1 MKKYIVKLS
10 EEEREELQELIAK
23 GQASARK
30 LAHARI
36 LLKADSSESGPGWT
50 DQRIAEALEVSV
62 ATIERVRERLVEEN
76 LAAALNRHRSGTPRL
91 RKLDGEQEAY
101 LIALTCSQP
110 EEGRERWT
118 LQLLA
123 DKLVELQ
130 LVGSISRET
139 VRQVLHT
146 NELKPWLK
154 EQWCLPPKS
163 SAEFVCQM
171 EEVLDVYTRPHDA
184 RYPQVCMDEMSK
196 QLISETRVPLPMQP
210 GQLAC
215 YDAEYERQGT
225 CNLFIANEPLT
236 GKRFLQVTEHRTK
249 QDWARFIRDLV
260 DVYYP
265 TAEKLVL
272 VMDNLNTHTPAA
284 LYEVFPP
291 AEARRLARKLEVH
304 YTPKHGSWLNM
315 AEIELS
321 VLSRQCLDRRI
332 GSLAELAREVA
343 AWQAR
348 RNANPVGIDWR
359 FTTADARIKLKRL
372 YPSIPD

>member
-10 EEEREELQELIAK
+10 EEEREALQELIAK

-62 ATIERVRERLVEEN
+62 ATIERVRERLVEES
-76 LAAALNRHRSGTPRL
+76 LTAALNRRPSGTPRL

-101 LIALTCSQP
+101 LVALTCSQP
-110 EEGRERWT
+110 EEGQQRWT

-123 DKLVELQ
+123 DKLVELRQ
-130 LVGSISRET
+130 VASISRET

-171 EEVLDVYTRPHDA
+171 EEVLDVYTRPYDA

-196 QLISETRVPLPMQP
+196 QLISEIRVPLPMQP
-210 GQLAC
+210 GQPLC

-225 CNLFIANEPLT
+225 GNLFIANEPLT
-236 GKRFLQVTEHRTK
+236 GKRFLQVTERRTK

-272 VMDNLNTHTPAA
+272 VLDNLNTHTPAA

-291 AEARRLARKLEVH
+291 AEARRLARKLEIH

-332 GSLAELAREVA
+332 GSLADLQREVA

-348 RNANPVGIDWR
+348 RNASEVGIDWR

>member
-10 EEEREELQELIAK
+10 QQEREALQELIAT

-36 LLKADSSESGPGWT
+36 LLKADSSEQGPGWT
-50 DQRIAEALEVSV
+50 DQRIATALEVSI
-62 ATIERVRERLVEEN
+62 ATIERVRERFVEESMV
-76 LAAALNRHRSGTPRL
+76 AALTRHRSGRSRL

-101 LIALTCSQP
+101 LVALVCRQP
-110 EEGRERWT
+110 EEGQQRWT

-123 DKLVELQ
+123 DKLVELH
-130 LVGSISRET
+130 LVESISRET
-139 VRQVLHT
+139 VRQVLQT

-154 EQWCLPPKS
+154 EQWCLPPAS

-171 EEVLDVYTRPHDA
+171 EEVLDVYTRPYDE

-196 QLISETRVPLPMQP
+196 QLISETRVPVPMQP
-210 GQLAC
+210 GQPAC

-225 CNLFIANEPLT
+225 RNLFIATEPLA

-249 QDWARFIRDLV
+249 EDWACFMRELV

-265 TAEKLVL
+265 RAEKLVV

-284 LYEVFPP
+284 LYEVFPA
-291 AEARRLARKLEVH
+291 AEARRLARKLEIH

-332 GSLAELAREVA
+332 GTPAQLERAVA
-343 AWQAR
+343 AWQAK
-348 RNANPVGIDWR
+348 RNDAGVGINWR

>member
-10 EEEREELQELIAK
+10 EEEREALQELLAK
-23 GQASARK
+23 GQASARQ
-30 LAHARI
+30 LTHARI
-36 LLKADSSESGPGWT
+36 LLKADSGEDGPRWT
-50 DQRIAEALEVSV
+50 DQRIAEALEVSI
-62 ATIERVRERLVEEN
+62 ATIERVRERFVEES
-76 LAAALNRHRSGTPRL
+76 LTAALHRHRSATPRL
-91 RKLDGEQEAY
+91 RKLDGEQEAH

-110 EEGRERWT
+110 EEGQQRWT

-123 DKLVELQ
+123 DRLVQ
-130 LVGSISRET
+130 LHIVEKISRET
-139 VRQVLHT
+139 IRQVLLT

-171 EEVLDVYTRPHDA
+171 EEVLDVYTRPYDA

-210 GQLAC
+210 GHPAC

-236 GKRFLQVTEHRTK
+236 GKRFLQVTERRTK
-249 QDWARFIRDLV
+249 QDWACFIRDLV

-265 TAEKLVL
+265 TAEKLVVVL
-272 VMDNLNTHTPAA
+272 DNLNTHTPAA

-291 AEARRLARKLEVH
+291 AEARRLARKLEMH

-321 VLSRQCLDRRI
+321 VLSRQCLDRRL
-332 GSLAELAREVA
+332 GTQAELEREVA
-343 AWQAR
+343 AWQAK
-348 RNANPVGIDWR
+348 RNAHAVGINWR

>member
-1 MKKYIVKLS
+1 MKKYIVKVS
-10 EEEREELQELIAK
+10 EEEREALQELIAA

-30 LAHARI
+30 LTHARI
-36 LLKADSSESGPGWT
+36 LLKADSSEHGPGWS
-50 DQRIAEALEVSV
+50 DQRIAEALEVSI
-62 ATIERVRERLVEEN
+62 ATIERVRERLVEES
-76 LAAALNRHRSGTPRL
+76 LTSALTRHHAGNPRQ

-101 LIALTCSQP
+101 LVALVCGQP
-110 EEGRERWT
+110 QAGQHRWT

-123 DKLVELQ
+123 DKLVELR
-130 LVGSISRET
+130 LVESISRET

-171 EEVLDVYTRPHDA
+171 EEVLDVYTRPYDA

-196 QLISETRVPLPMQP
+196 QLISETRLPLPMQP
-210 GQLAC
+210 GQPAC

-225 CNLFIANEPLT
+225 GNLFIANEPLT

-249 QDWARFIRDLV
+249 EDWAHFMRDLV
-260 DVYYP
+260 DRYYP
-265 TAEKLVL
+265 TAEKLVV
-272 VMDNLNTHTPAA
+272 VMDNLNTHTATA
-284 LYEVFPP
+284 LYEVFPA
-291 AEARRLARKLEVH
+291 AEARRLARKLELH

-332 GSLAELAREVA
+332 GTLAELEREVA
-343 AWQAR
+343 AWQAT
-348 RNANPVGIDWR
+348 RNASAVGINWR

>member
-36 LLKADSSESGPGWT
+36 LLKADSSEGGPGWT
-50 DQRIAEALEVSV
+50 DQYIAEAVEVSV
-62 ATIERVRERLVEEN
+62 ATIERVRERFVEES
-76 LAAALNRHRSGTPRL
+76 LTAALHRHRSVTPRL
-91 RKLDGEQEAY
+91 RKLDGEQEAH

-110 EEGRERWT
+110 EEGQQRWT

-123 DKLVELQ
+123 DRLVQ
-130 LVGSISRET
+130 LHIVEKISRET
-139 VRQVLHT
+139 IRQVLLT

-171 EEVLDVYTRPHDA
+171 EEVLDVYTRPYDA

-210 GQLAC
+210 GHPAC

-236 GKRFLQVTEHRTK
+236 GKRFLQVTQRRTK
-249 QDWARFIRDLV
+249 QDWACFIRDLV

-272 VMDNLNTHTPAA
+272 VLDNLNTHTPAA

-291 AEARRLARKLEVH
+291 SEARRLARKLEVH

-332 GSLAELAREVA
+332 GTRAELEREVA
-343 AWQAR
+343 AWQAK
-348 RNANPVGIDWR
+348 RNANAAGINWR

>member
-10 EEEREELQELIAK
+10 EEEREELQDLIAT
-23 GQASARK
+23 GHASARK

-50 DQRIAEALEVSV
+50 DQSIAEALEVSI
-62 ATIERVRERLVEEN
+62 ATIERVRERLVEES
-76 LAAALNRHRSGTPRL
+76 LAAALTRHRSGTPRL
-91 RKLDGEQEAY
+91 RKLDGEQEAH

-110 EEGRERWT
+110 EEGQQRWT

-123 DKLVELQ
+123 DKLVELH
-130 LVGSISRET
+130 LVESISRET

-171 EEVLDVYTRPHDA
+171 EEVLDVYTRPYDE

-210 GQLAC
+210 GQPVC

-225 CNLFIANEPLT
+225 CNLFIANEALT
-236 GKRFLQVTEHRTK
+236 GKRFLQVTERRTK

-284 LYEVFPP
+284 LYEVFEP

-332 GSLAELAREVA
+332 GTLAELEREVA

-348 RNANPVGIDWR
+348 RNASEVGINWR

>member
-10 EEEREELQELIAK
+10 EEEREELQELIAT

-50 DQRIAEALEVSV
+50 DQSIAEALEVSI
-62 ATIERVRERLVEEN
+62 ATIERVRERLVEES
-76 LAAALNRHRSGTPRL
+76 LAAALNRHRAGTPRL

-101 LIALTCSQP
+101 LIELTCSQP
-110 EEGRERWT
+110 EEGQQRWT

-123 DKLVELQ
+123 DKLVELR
-130 LVGSISRET
+130 LVESISRET
-139 VRQVLHT
+139 VRQVLRT

-171 EEVLDVYTRPHDA
+171 EEVLDVYTRPYDE

-196 QLISETRVPLPMQP
+196 QLISETRLTLPMQP
-210 GQLAC
+210 GQPAC
-215 YDAEYERQGT
+215 YDSEYERQGT

-236 GKRFLQVTEHRTK
+236 GRRFLQVTERRTK

-272 VMDNLNTHTPAA
+272 VMDNLNTHIPAA

-304 YTPKHGSWLNM
+304 YTPKHGSP
-315 AEIELS
+315 A
-321 VLSRQCLDRRI
+321 QH
-332 GSLAELAREVA
+332 G
-343 AWQAR
+343 
-348 RNANPVGIDWR
+348 RN
-359 FTTADARIKLKRL
+359 
-372 YPSIPD
+372 